1 MVNFLQYVCLSV
13 CPYVSLSVCLLV
25 HRSGGGQFPAVCL
38 SVCLSVCELV
48 CVSASPQVRRWSIS
62 CSMFVQTTSTRPSAA
77 SFTQACRTRTVD
89 TRMTVLSSALLTI
102 GITPRLK
109 SYSGPEVKW
118 MMIPF
123 IFSLRPFPIS
133 RY

>member
-1 MVNFLQYVCLSV
+1 VVSFLQYVCV
-13 CPYVSLSVCLLV
+13 CLYVSLFVCLLV
-25 HRSGGGQFPAVCL
+25 RRSGGGQFPAVCL
-38 SVCLSVCELV
+38 SVCELV
-48 CVSASPQVRRWSIS
+48 YVSASPQVRRWSIS
-62 CSMFVQTTSTRPSAA
+62 CSMSVQTTSTRPSAA
-77 SFTQACRTRTVD
+77 SFTRACRTRTVD

-102 GITPRLK
+102 GITPQLK

-123 IFSLRPFPIS
+123 IFSFRPFTIS